1 MEVATL
7 GGGCFWCLEAVFAS
21 LEGVLSVESG
31 YMGGCTSSPT
41 YQQVCTDIT
50 GHAEVVQLQFEPRVT
65 SYRQILDVFFSV
77 HDPTSLCRQG
87 EDVGSQYRSAI
98 FYHSPEQERVARDM
112 IRELTERKTFRWP
125 ILTDVTPAAQFYR
138 AEQYHQKYFRQ
149 NPDMP
154 YCATVV
160 APKVEKFC
168 EKFAGKLKR
177 E

>member
-1 MEVATL
+1 
-7 GGGCFWCLEAVFAS
+7 
-21 LEGVLSVESG
+21 
-31 YMGGCTSSPT
+31 
-41 YQQVCTDIT
+41 
-50 GHAEVVQLQFEPRVT
+50 
-65 SYRQILDVFFSV
+65 
-77 HDPTSLCRQG
+77 
-87 EDVGSQYRSAI
+87 
-98 FYHSPEQERVARDM
+98 M
-112 IRELTERKTFRWP
+112 IRELTERKAFRWP

-177 E
+177 Q